1 MKTLYL
7 VPMFL
12 ILFSCKCVKT
22 ENNKASNKNALF
34 TTLFSSAYQGRETA
48 ENLIITNQ
56 KDLDEL
62 YASVNNEEVPKVDF
76 SKNQVVAL
84 FLGTKNTGGHGIS
97 IDRVEAQD
105 NKIIVYKKIQRP
117 DKDAM
122 VTMALTNPFV
132 IAEIHSKN
140 EIEFK

>member
-7 VPMFL
+7 VPMLL
-12 ILFSCKCVKT
+12 ILFSCNCAKNQ
-22 ENNKASNKNALF
+22 NNTALKEKALF
-34 TTLFSSAYQGRETA
+34 TTLFSAIYQGRETA
-48 ENLIITNQ
+48 ENVIITNQ
-56 KDLDEL
+56 KDLDDL

-105 NKIIVYKKIQRP
+105 DKIIVYKKIQTP

-140 EIEFK
+140 KIEFK

>member
-1 MKTLYL
+1 ML
-7 VPMFL
+7 L

-34 TTLFSSAYQGRETA
+34 TTLFSAIYQGRETA
-48 ENLIITNQ
+48 EDVIITNQ

-140 EIEFK
+140 QIEFK